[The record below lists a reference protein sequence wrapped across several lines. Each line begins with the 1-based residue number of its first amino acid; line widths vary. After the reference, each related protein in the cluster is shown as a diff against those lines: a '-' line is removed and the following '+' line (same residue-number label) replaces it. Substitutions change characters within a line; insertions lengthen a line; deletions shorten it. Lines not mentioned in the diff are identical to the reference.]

1 MSRYNDLEDERIR
14 LERELADLAELHIY
28 LYTRDG
34 REALHEEFMLDD
46 RDYIRA
52 GARVRGV
59 YMDTYIADEDTRIT
73 DEINDIRNQLLTME
87 TMMLAYPPTA
97 PSPDQESSSAILQP
111 FPETLRERLSVR
123 QNHTPGSPPYVPG
136 SPPGSPPYVPGSPPG
151 SPPYAP
157 GSPIYAPGSGSPIY
171 PGSVISTVPNSPSG
185 SVRSLRLSDLETS
198 QDGII
203 DVDNSPPGTPE
214 WRRRLHIRPP
224 PARWSASRREIF
236 IPRPPS
242 QEPTGSASRRGSG
255 GTKKR
260 KGKKR
265 KSAKKKKTAKKGK
278 KTKKR

>member
-28 LYTRDG
+28 LYTTDG
-34 REALHEEFMLDD
+34 REALHEEFMVDD

-52 GARVRGV
+52 DADARGV

-73 DEINDIRNQLLTME
+73 AEINDIRNQLLTME

-123 QNHTPGSPPYVPG
+123 QIHTPRPPIYVPD
-136 SPPGSPPYVPGSPPG
+136 SPPGSPPG

-157 GSPIYAPGSGSPIY
+157 GSPIYAPGSGSPDY

-185 SVRSLRLSDLETS
+185 SVRSLHLSDLETS

-203 DVDNSPPGTPE
+203 DVDNSPPGSPIITPPPRSHQVPTAPRRS
-214 WRRRLHIRPP
+214 RRRGPV
-224 PARWSASRREIF
+224 
-236 IPRPPS
+236 
-242 QEPTGSASRRGSG
+242 G

-265 KSAKKKKTAKKGK
+265 KSVKKKKTAKKGK

>member
-28 LYTRDG
+28 LYTTDG
-34 REALHEEFMLDD
+34 REALHEEFMVDD

-52 GARVRGV
+52 DADARGV

-73 DEINDIRNQLLTME
+73 AEINDIRNQLLTME

-123 QNHTPGSPPYVPG
+123 QIHTPRPPIYVPD
-136 SPPGSPPYVPGSPPG
+136 SPPG

-157 GSPIYAPGSGSPIY
+157 GSPIYAPGSGSPD
-171 PGSVISTVPNSPSG
+171 SVISTVPNSPSG
-185 SVRSLRLSDLETS
+185 SVRSLHLSDLETS

-214 WRRRLHIRPP
+214 WSRRLHIRPTP
-224 PARWSASRREIF
+224 TRWSESAIF
-236 IPRPPS
+236 ITQPPS
-242 QEPTGSASRRGSG
+242 QEPIGGASRRGSG

-265 KSAKKKKTAKKGK
+265 KSVKKKKTAKKGK

>member
-14 LERELADLAELHIY
+14 LERELADLAELHNY
-28 LYTRDG
+28 LYTNDG
-34 REALHEEFMLDD
+34 RDAMHEEFMLDD
-46 RDYIRA
+46 RDYISARA
-52 GARVRGV
+52 RGV
-59 YMDTYIADEDTRIT
+59 YIDNYIADEDTRIT
-73 DEINDIRNQLLTME
+73 TEINDIRNQLLTME

-97 PSPDQESSSAILQP
+97 PSPDQESSSAI
-111 FPETLRERLSVR
+111 
-123 QNHTPGSPPYVPG
+123 YVPG
-136 SPPGSPPYVPGSPPG
+136 SPPGSPPYV
-151 SPPYAP
+151 P

-185 SVRSLRLSDLETS
+185 SVRSLHLSDLETS

-214 WRRRLHIRPP
+214 WRRLLYIRPTP
-224 PARWSASRREIF
+224 TSRSESAI
-236 IPRPPS
+236 IITQPPS
-242 QEPTGSASRRGSG
+242 QEPTGGASRRGSG

>member
-28 LYTRDG
+28 LYTTDG
-34 REALHEEFMLDD
+34 REALHEEFMVDD

-52 GARVRGV
+52 DADARGV

-73 DEINDIRNQLLTME
+73 AEINDIRNQLLTME

-111 FPETLRERLSVR
+111 FPETLRDRLSVR
-123 QNHTPGSPPYVPG
+123 PIPTPRPVPR
-136 SPPGSPPYVPGSPPG
+136 PVAIRNPQLLYTNFAPDSPPG

-157 GSPIYAPGSGSPIY
+157 GSPIYAPGSGSPDY

-185 SVRSLRLSDLETS
+185 SVRSLHLSDLETS

-203 DVDNSPPGTPE
+203 DVDPTPPGSPIITPPPRSHQVPTAPRRS
-214 WRRRLHIRPP
+214 RRRGPV
-224 PARWSASRREIF
+224 
-236 IPRPPS
+236 
-242 QEPTGSASRRGSG
+242 G

-265 KSAKKKKTAKKGK
+265 KSVKKKKTAKKGK